1 MTASAGDQLPLG
13 KAPVPRGRVAAL
25 IAMVACACL
34 ALSACGGGSSSTNG
48 GSTTGTGHAGGSLT
62 VLELG
67 GYAGAWPAG
76 LDPATNT
83 NGAADQDMMNSIYG
97 QLFELTD
104 GAKIRPDLATGH
116 KFSNGGKTFE
126 LTLRRGV
133 KFSDGTPLDAKA
145 VLFNWKRDLANPC
158 TCKPVLPPV
167 TSLTAPDDHTV
178 RISFKSP
185 DGALVNQLLVAN
197 LNWIASP
204 TALKKMGAQKFK
216 LKPVGAGPFTVV
228 SDALSNQLV
237 LKKNPGYWDKG
248 KPYLDKLTFKA
259 AANDEAALETMQS
272 GGAQAYVGMAT
283 PSLVDSFSKFT
294 VTREPSTS
302 PYNIQLNTAA
312 PPFNNIKARQ
322 AIYYATDAKTI
333 DDKLFHNQNPVVQ
346 SFTAPA
352 GLFYSATVPGYP
364 TYNPAKAKA
373 LVKQLGGLN
382 VNFFTLRSPVNQNFM
397 VALQQMW
404 KQAGI
409 NASIHLYSLAGLI
422 QQFNSK
428 KWQAAL
434 QTAGAWDPAAGVGV
448 GFRYLSQS
456 PFSGVHDPKLD
467 GMILGA
473 QGSVNPAK
481 RKQLYDAAGA
491 YIAKQAYSPF
501 LFPLANWN
509 IAAKNV
515 KGIGLTTAIPSIV
528 VNTAP
533 LWEEVTVR

>member
-1 MTASAGDQLPLG
+1 VIAG
-13 KAPVPRGRVAAL
+13 
-25 IAMVACACL
+25 ACL
-34 ALSACGGGSSSTNG
+34 ALSACGSSG
-48 GSTTGTGHAGGSLT
+48 GSTSTTGGTGKAGGSLT

-83 NGAADQDMMNSIYG
+83 NGAADQDQMNSIYG

-104 GAKIRPDLATGH
+104 GAKVRPDLATGY
-116 KFSNGGKTFE
+116 KFSNGGKTFT
-126 LTLRRGV
+126 LTLRPDV
-133 KFSDGTPLDAKA
+133 QFSDGTPLDAKA
-145 VLFNWKRDLANPC
+145 VLFNWKRDLATPC

-167 TSLTAPDDHTV
+167 TSLTAPDSHTV
-178 RISFKSP
+178 RISFKAP

-204 TALKKMGAQKFK
+204 TALKKMGPQKFK

-228 SDALSNQLV
+228 SDTVSSELV
-237 LKKNPGYWDKG
+237 LKKNPNYWDKG
-248 KPYLDKLTFKA
+248 KPFLDKLTFKS
-259 AANDEAALETMQS
+259 AANDESALEAMQS
-272 GGAQAYVGMAT
+272 GGAQAYIGMAT
-283 PSLVDSFSKFT
+283 PTLVNSFQSKFT

-302 PYNIQLNTAA
+302 PYNIQLNTSQ
-312 PPFNNIKARQ
+312 PPFNDIKARQ

-364 TYNPAKAKA
+364 TYDQAKAKA
-373 LVKQLGGLN
+373 LVQQLGGLK

-422 QQFNSK
+422 QQFNTK

-434 QTAGAWDPAAGVGV
+434 QTAGAWDPAAGVGL
-448 GFRYLSQS
+448 GFRFLSQS

-467 GMILGA
+467 AMILGG
-473 QGSVNPAK
+473 QGAVDSGQ
-481 RKQLYDAAGA
+481 RKQLYDQAGS

-515 KGIGLTTAIPSIV
+515 KGPGLTTAIPSIV

-533 LWEEVTVR
+533 LWEEVTAH